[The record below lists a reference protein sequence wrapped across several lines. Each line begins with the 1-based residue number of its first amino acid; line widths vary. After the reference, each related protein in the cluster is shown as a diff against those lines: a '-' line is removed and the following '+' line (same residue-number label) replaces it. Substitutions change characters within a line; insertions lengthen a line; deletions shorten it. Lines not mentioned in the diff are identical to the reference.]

1 MLSHKV
7 VLITGAA
14 GRIGSALAKAVV
26 QNHGQVV
33 LLDKAQEPLHKLAS
47 TLPKESALPIV
58 ANAAIAAEVEA
69 GIDLATQTFGRL
81 DAAVHCAYPRSEG
94 WGTPFEDLKA
104 EFLAED
110 LSGQLGGAIL
120 FSQQILKKFK
130 RQGHGTLIHVSSI
143 QGIAAPEFGHYEGTS
158 MVSPIEY
165 SAIKAGIIA
174 LSRYLAKYY
183 SNTGI
188 RVNCVS
194 PGGIFSN
201 QPPSFV
207 ENYRHSCNQKGL
219 LDPEDVTGAI
229 LFLLSDQ
236 ARYMSGQNIV
246 VDDGWSL

>member
-1 MLSHKV
+1 MLTEKV

-14 GRIGSALAKAVV
+14 GRIGSALAKAVI

-33 LLDKAQEPLHKLAS
+33 LLDTAQEPLQRLAS
-47 TLPKESALPIV
+47 ALPKDSVLPIV
-58 ANAAIAAEVEA
+58 ANAAVAAEVDA
-69 GIDLATQTFGRL
+69 SIDRAAQTFGRL

-94 WGTPFEDLKA
+94 WGTRFEDLRA

-110 LSGQLGGAIL
+110 LCTQLGGAIL
-120 FSQQILKKFK
+120 FSQQVIK
-130 RQGHGTLIHVSSI
+130 RFTQQGHGTLIHVSSI
-143 QGIAAPEFGHYEGTS
+143 QGIAAPKFKHYEGTS

-174 LSRYLAKYY
+174 VSRYLAKYC

-194 PGGIFSN
+194 PGGIYSN
-201 QPPSFV
+201 QPISFIK
-207 ENYRHSCNQKGL
+207 NYRQSCNQKGL
-219 LDPEDVTGAI
+219 LDSEDVTGAI

-236 ARYMSGQNIV
+236 ARYVNGQNIV

>member
-1 MLSHKV
+1 MLTEKV

-33 LLDKAQEPLHKLAS
+33 LLDTAQEPLQRLAS
-47 TLPKESALPIV
+47 ALPIDSVLPIV
-58 ANAAIAAEVEA
+58 ANAAVAAEVDA
-69 GIDLATQTFGRL
+69 SINRAAQTFGRL

-94 WGTPFEDLKA
+94 WGTRFEDLKA

-110 LSGQLGGAIL
+110 LCTQLGGAIL
-120 FSQQILKKFK
+120 FSQQVIKRFA

-143 QGIAAPEFGHYEGTS
+143 QGIAAPKFEHYEGTS

-174 LSRYLAKYY
+174 VSRYLAKYC

-194 PGGIFSN
+194 PGGIYSN
-201 QPPSFV
+201 QPISFIK
-207 ENYRHSCNQKGL
+207 NYRQSCNQKGL
-219 LDPEDVTGAI
+219 LDSEDVTGAI

-236 ARYMSGQNIV
+236 ARYVNGQNIV